1 MSGAPTSLA
10 FSSYLK
16 LICWTSEESL
26 FWNSRLPK
34 LQIWSHCLSD
44 AQSLYR
50 LCMFHLSF
58 WEVSWTYG
66 GGRDM
71 RLFPSTWQK
80 KITGKSDRGHTH
92 DLIHGANGCAD
103 VTWTVTYHLCS
114 ISKPGRVELTKE
126 PDTSQKWA
134 SSLVNDENK
143 CVWSQIHTRMWV
155 PGEKETANRPS
166 ISERHISFCLP
177 TSTPRLPLGNHPFFS
192 QHDEGNCI
200 TSSSDEQVPHWPSQN
215 SFSYR

>member
-34 LQIWSHCLSD
+34 LQIWPHCLSD

-58 WEVSWTYG
+58 WEVSWKHG

-71 RLFPSTWQK
+71 GLFPSTGQK
-80 KITGKSDRGHTH
+80 KVIGKSDRGHTH
-92 DLIHGANGCAD
+92 DFIHGACGCAP

-114 ISKPGRVELTKE
+114 ISKPGRVELMEE
-126 PDTSQKWA
+126 PDTSQKQLLSKWWKQVCMIINTYKNMSPRGKRDRLQIQYLWKTHFFLPA
-134 SSLVNDENK
+134 DIHSSSSLG
-143 CVWSQIHTRMWV
+143 Q
-155 PGEKETANRPS
+155 PS
-166 ISERHISFCLP
+166 LLLP
-177 TSTPRLPLGNHPFFS
+177 AWQR
-192 QHDEGNCI
+192 
-200 TSSSDEQVPHWPSQN
+200 
-215 SFSYR
+215 

>member
-16 LICWTSEESL
+16 LICWTSEECL
-26 FWNSRLPK
+26 FWNPRLPK
-34 LQIWSHCLSD
+34 LQIWPHCLSD

-58 WEVSWTYG
+58 WEVSWKYG

-80 KITGKSDRGHTH
+80 KITGKRDRGHTH
-92 DLIHGANGCAD
+92 DLIHGANGCAP

-126 PDTSQKWA
+126 PDTSQKQLLSKWWGQVCMITNTYKNMSPRGKRNSQQTQYLWKAHFFLPANIHSSSSLGQPSLFLPAWWWWLYYQFQWWA
-134 SSLVNDENK
+134 SPSLAK
-143 CVWSQIHTRMWV
+143 
-155 PGEKETANRPS
+155 
-166 ISERHISFCLP
+166 SEFVFL
-177 TSTPRLPLGNHPFFS
+177 
-192 QHDEGNCI
+192 
-200 TSSSDEQVPHWPSQN
+200 
-215 SFSYR
+215 